1 MILLDTNIVSEIMRP
16 MPYPTVLSWFNQQQ
30 IGQVYVSAVTEAE
43 IRYGAALLPAGR
55 RRTALQKEIEG
66 VFAEDFSDHV
76 LPFDHDAAPHFA
88 AVTAHRRS
96 LGRPIAMADAMIA
109 AIALANGC
117 RLATRNVK
125 DFADTGADVIDP
137 FAEK

>member
-16 MPYPTVLSWFNQQQ
+16 MPDPTVLSWFNQQQ

-66 VFAEDFSDHV
+66 VFAEDFSDQV
-76 LPFDHDAAPHFA
+76 LPFDHDATPHFA